1 MNYVSAKEIR
11 ERLHISGV
19 TLMRWK
25 NENKIA
31 CIKLSD
37 RKCLYDIDSIIQNAD
52 DHKRKNV
59 IYGRVKENQNQ
70 SKELNMQIE
79 LIKQYMLSKG
89 VSVDDVYSDVASGLN
104 ENRDGFNSLLE
115 KVFKKEIDTVYV
127 TYRDRLT
134 RFGFD
139 YFSKIFSYFGTKIV
153 VLDNKEET
161 NSLYQKELT
170 DDLVTLMR
178 SYSTKLDNG
187 RKKVKNIENILR
199 ETDIKHEN

>member
-25 NENKIA
+25 NEKKIA
-31 CIKLSD
+31 CMKLSD
-37 RKCLYDIDSIIQNAD
+37 RKCLYDIDSIITDAD

-59 IYGRVKENQNQ
+59 VYGRVSEQIQTN
-70 SKELNMQIE
+70 ELNMQIE

-89 VSVDDVYSDVASGLN
+89 ISVDDVYSDVASGLN
-104 ENRDGFNSLLE
+104 ENRTGFNSLLE
-115 KVFKKEIDTVYV
+115 QVFKKEIDTVYI
-127 TYRDRLT
+127 TYKDRLS

-161 NSLYQKELT
+161 NFIYQKELT
-170 DDLVTLMR
+170 EDLVSLMR
-178 SYSTKLDNG
+178 SYSTKLNNG
-187 RKKVKNIENILR
+187 RKKFKNIESILN
-199 ETDIKHEN
+199 ETVVSEEN

>member
-25 NENKIA
+25 NEKKIA
-31 CIKLSD
+31 CMKLSD
-37 RKCLYDIDSIIQNAD
+37 RKCLYDIDSIITDAA

-59 IYGRVKENQNQ
+59 VYGRVSEQIQPN
-70 SKELNMQIE
+70 ELNMQIE
-79 LIKQYMLSKG
+79 LVKQYMLSKG
-89 VSVDDVYSDVASGLN
+89 ISVDDVYSDVASGLN
-104 ENRDGFNSLLE
+104 ENRTGFNSLLE
-115 KVFKKEIDTVYV
+115 QVFKKEIDTVYI
-127 TYRDRLT
+127 TYKDRLS

-161 NSLYQKELT
+161 NFVYQKELT
-170 DDLVTLMR
+170 EDLVSLMR
-178 SYSTKLDNG
+178 SYSTKLYNG
-187 RKKVKNIENILR
+187 RKKFKNIENILN
-199 ETDIKHEN
+199 ETVAFEEN